1 VRKTA
6 FAALWA
12 LAAWAVRAQSPP
24 VLFEQPLSPRNAN
37 YTIEVTLDAQKHLLK
52 GKERILWRNIT
63 GAPASE
69 AWFHL
74 YLNAFAND
82 QSVFVKESGGQL
94 RGDKFDKKNWG
105 YCQVLS
111 LGIAREGG
119 IVPLVQEFPK
129 EDRTTMRV
137 LLPEAVP
144 PGGEAEFEVTFES
157 QLPKVFARAGFAGE
171 FNMAGQWFP
180 KLGVFQGGRGWN
192 CHTYHANS
200 EFFSDFGVYD
210 VSVTVPVSYVVG
222 ATGILWR
229 EVRKGESKTLD
240 FHAEDVHDFGW
251 TASPAFV
258 EKTETFDGIKV
269 RVLMQPGNR
278 NQIPR
283 YMAAAKK
290 TIECYAKWIW
300 NYPYPQMTI
309 VDPPMNGM
317 GAAGMEYPM
326 LITAGASPFFPAS
339 LLLPEMVVV
348 HEFGHN
354 WWYGME
360 ANNEFEEAWLDEG
373 INSYYETRI
382 MDDWFGVHD
391 SMVRGLL
398 GWHAG
403 DVTQQRIQYLAVPD
417 LDPVVQDSWKYASNG
432 SYGAMSYS
440 KSVMI
445 LKTLEGLLGQRKMD
459 EVMRAFFMEVKFT
472 HPTTEDFLRIVSR
485 AAGQDLDP
493 VLRPMLFGT
502 GTVDFKVARVR
513 SVLRSGP
520 MGLDITKT
528 PPEPFAAEKAAKG
541 VAAKAGEKG
550 KGAGDGA
557 GKGEKGSKE
566 PPQYDSKVV
575 IQRKG
580 ELVLPV
586 DVLVTFSD
594 KSTKLEHWDGQGR
607 YVTFAYTGP
616 KVARVVIDPDGKVPI
631 DLSLLN
637 NGWMSTPDHAPA
649 ASLSLRMRVVFQ
661 GLMAVL
667 ANVL

>member
-1 VRKTA
+1 MRRSVLA
-6 FAALWA
+6 FIGA
-12 LAAWAVRAQSPP
+12 LAGWAVCAQSPP
-24 VLFEQPLSPRNAN
+24 VIFPQPLSPRNAS

-63 GAPASE
+63 SEPTSE

-82 QSVFVKESGGQL
+82 QSVFVKESGGRL
-94 RGDKFDKKNWG
+94 RGDTFDKKNWG
-105 YCQVLS
+105 YCEVTS
-111 LGIAREGG
+111 IGAVREGAV
-119 IVPLVQEFPK
+119 VPLVQEFPK

-137 LLPEAVP
+137 ALPGPVP
-144 PGGEAEFEVTFES
+144 PGGEEEFEVAFES
-157 QLPKVFARAGFAGE
+157 QLPRVFARSGFAGD
-171 FNMAGQWFP
+171 FNMVGQWFP
-180 KLGVFQGGRGWN
+180 KLGVFQGDRGWN

-210 VSVTVPVSYVVG
+210 VSVTVPAAYVVG
-222 ATGILWR
+222 ATGVLWR
-229 EVRKGESKTLD
+229 EVKNGDSKTLE

-251 TASPAFV
+251 TASPDFV
-258 EKTETFDGIKV
+258 DRTETFDGIKV

-278 NQIPR
+278 GDIPV

-300 NYPYPQMTI
+300 RYPYPQMTI
-309 VDPPMNGM
+309 VDPPQNGM

-326 LITAGASPFFPAS
+326 LITAGASPFFPKTVLFS
-339 LLLPEMVVV
+339 EMVVV

-382 MDDWFGVHD
+382 MDDWFGPDD

-403 DVTQQRIQYLAVPD
+403 DVTVQRIQYLSIPD

-440 KSVMI
+440 KPVMI
-445 LKTLEGLLGQRKMD
+445 LKTLEGELGREKMD
-459 EVMRAFFMEVKFT
+459 EVMRAFFLEVKFT
-472 HPTTEDFLRIVSR
+472 HPTTEDFLRIVSK
-485 AAGQDLDP
+485 AAGRDLGP
-493 VLRPMLFGT
+493 LLRPMLYGT
-502 GTVDFKVARVR
+502 GTVDFKVAMVR
-513 SVLRSGP
+513 SVLRGKP
-520 MGLDITKT
+520 IGLDITKT
-528 PPEPFAAEKAAKG
+528 PPVPYAAEKAAEG
-541 VAAKAGEKG
+541 KAGKAKEKDG
-550 KGAGDGA
+550 GA
-557 GKGEKGSKE
+557 SKAKPE
-566 PPQYDSKVV
+566 YASRVV

-580 ELVLPV
+580 ALVLPV
-586 DVLVTFSD
+586 EVLVTFSD
-594 KSTKLEHWDGQGR
+594 NSTKLERWDGQGS
-607 YVTFAYTGP
+607 YATFKYTGP
-616 KVARVVIDPDGKVPI
+616 KVTRVVVDPAGKVPI
-631 DLSLLN
+631 DLSRLN
-637 NGWMSTPDHAPA
+637 NGWMSTADHAPA
-649 ASLSLRMRVVFQ
+649 ESLSGRARVVFQ
-661 GLMAVL
+661 GLMAAM